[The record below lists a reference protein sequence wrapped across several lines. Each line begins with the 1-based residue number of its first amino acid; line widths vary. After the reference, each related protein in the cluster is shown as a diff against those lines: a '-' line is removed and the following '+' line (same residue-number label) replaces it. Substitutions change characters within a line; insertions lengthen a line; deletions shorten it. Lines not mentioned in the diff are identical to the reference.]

1 MGLSDMLK
9 GAASAA
15 LGQIEQQA
23 LGAALGSADG
33 AANLQSI
40 LAKLQAGGLADQVTS
55 WLTAGR
61 QNLPVTAEQIKQALG
76 DEHVRQIAASLG
88 LPVDKVLE
96 GLQQVLPQAA
106 ATQAAASSAA
116 IPAAAGTGTSL

>member
-1 MGLSDMLK
+1 MPDYSLF
-9 GAASAA
+9 
-15 LGQIEQQA
+15 
-23 LGAALGSADG
+23 
-33 AANLQSI
+33 
-40 LAKLQAGGLADQVTS
+40 
-55 WLTAGR
+55 
-61 QNLPVTAEQIKQALG
+61 G

-106 ATQAAASSAA
+106 ATQAAANSAA